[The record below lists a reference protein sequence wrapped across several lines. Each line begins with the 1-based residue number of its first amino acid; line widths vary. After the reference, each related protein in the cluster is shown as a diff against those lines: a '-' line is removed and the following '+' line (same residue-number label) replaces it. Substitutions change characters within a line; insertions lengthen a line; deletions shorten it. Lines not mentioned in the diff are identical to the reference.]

1 MNTYKNNENINII
14 LKKQFKVK
22 QNIISV
28 HKKKKYNGKIIKK
41 IMFKILWNPTERYIF
56 KYPLKHTVIWYS

>member
-28 HKKKKYNGKIIKK
+28 HKKKNTTEKLLKKLCSKYCG
-41 IMFKILWNPTERYIF
+41 IL
-56 KYPLKHTVIWYS
+56 LKDTFLNIP